1 MLKLYTNT
9 IVLLSLLI
17 SDPVR
22 RLASSFHF
30 CYRITVLGNFWGSCI
45 LYLTLGFFKPFSLY
59 VLFDFCFLS
68 MKFSMFLALSQCHAA
83 YREHLTSYH
92 CPSPLSTLFLL
103 FLKVFK
109 VSSWNF
115 GRGFSFTPREKI
127 GVYYIISLF
136 ILASRFFLFL

>member
-103 FLKVFK
+103 FLKVF
-109 VSSWNF
+109 S
-115 GRGFSFTPREKI
+115 G
-127 GVYYIISLF
+127 LF
-136 ILASRFFLFL
+136 LEFWTGFLFHPS